1 MTSFQAASARPA
13 STADAA
19 GQPGA
24 AEIERTYGKVFWRIV
39 PFLMLCYVVA
49 YLDRVNVGF
58 AKLQMSQDLAF
69 SETVF
74 GLGAGV
80 FFVGYFLFE
89 LPSNIL
95 MHKLGARIWIARIMI
110 TWGVM
115 SALFVFV
122 KTPAQF
128 YALRFL
134 LGLAEAG
141 FYPGVILYLTYWF
154 PSHRRAK
161 IIAVFMS
168 AIPVSGIFGNP
179 LSGWIMQSF
188 DSHHGF
194 AGWQWMFVIEAVP
207 AIAIGIATILYLDNG
222 IASAKWL
229 TPREKKLLADEIA
242 AQPQEKAKSHS
253 VGAVFRDPRTWWM
266 SLIYFA
272 FVTGQYGLT
281 FWMPTL
287 VKSTGVTGA
296 FKIGLLSAIPFLVAI
311 VVMNVMGRSADK
323 YRERRWHLIGPALA
337 GAVGFTVAA
346 SFADNTVVSIA
357 FLSIAA
363 AGVLTCAPLFWSLPT
378 AFMSGATAAAGI
390 AIINSIGNLAGFAS
404 PYMIGYLKDLTHS
417 TQSGMYVLAA
427 MLVIGALATWLTPAR
442 LVNR

>member
-1 MTSFQAASARPA
+1 MTSYQAASVRPA
-13 STADAA
+13 TQAA
-19 GQPGA
+19 GQPEA
-24 AEIERTYGKVFWRIV
+24 ADVEGTYSKVFWRIV

-58 AKLQMSQDLAF
+58 AKLQMSQDLSF

-74 GLGAGV
+74 GLGAGI
-80 FFVGYFLFE
+80 FFLGYFLFE

-110 TWGVM
+110 TWGIL

-122 KTPAQF
+122 KTPGQF

-179 LSGWIMQSF
+179 LSGWIMQTF
-188 DSHHGF
+188 HGGHGF
-194 AGWQWMFVIEAVP
+194 AGWQWMFLIEAIP

-222 IASAKWL
+222 IAGAKWL
-229 TPREKKLLADEIA
+229 TAPEKKLLADEIA
-242 AQPQEKAKSHS
+242 AQPQEHAKSHS
-253 VGAVFRDPRTWWM
+253 LGAVFRDPRTWWM

-281 FWMPTL
+281 FWMPTF

-296 FKIGLLSAIPFLVAI
+296 FNIGLLSAIPFLVAI
-311 VVMNVMGRSADK
+311 VVMNVMGHSADK
-323 YRERRWHLIGPALA
+323 RRERRWHLIVPALF
-337 GAVGFTVAA
+337 GAIGFTIAA
-346 SFADNTVVSIA
+346 SFASNTVVSIV
-357 FLSIAA
+357 FLSLAA

-417 TQSGMYVLAA
+417 TQTGMYVLAG
-427 MLVIGALATWLTPAR
+427 MLVIGAIAVFVTPAK